1 MSTPPERTGTIY
13 DIGYRGYDGPRL
25 GRRGAITAIVGA
37 GLRALLGFGRSGR
50 SKILPWGAVALA
62 ALPAGV
68 AVAIRV
74 LVGDIIELYSY
85 ENYLWETG
93 ALMPIFVA
101 AQAPELVVSDMRHQ
115 VLPLYFS
122 RPISRFDY
130 VVAKLGALTL
140 ALLTLTL
147 LPVLILFFGRV
158 LAAEDLVAALG
169 DEIGALPGI
178 LGNGLLHAIVIGSI
192 GLAICAVAG
201 RRAYAA
207 GAVLAL
213 FLIGGV
219 VSGTFQELGSGF
231 EAIAPFANPLAILDG
246 AREWLYGGSV
256 AGSPVSDAG
265 VPLFLYGVAAAVLLG
280 VSWLVLAVRYRGI
293 AT

>member
-1 MSTPPERTGTIY
+1 M
-13 DIGYRGYDGPRL
+13 
-25 GRRGAITAIVGA
+25 
-37 GLRALLGFGRSGR
+37 
-50 SKILPWGAVALA
+50 
-62 ALPAGV
+62 
-68 AVAIRV
+68 
-74 LVGDIIELYSY
+74 
-85 ENYLWETG
+85 
-93 ALMPIFVA
+93 
-101 AQAPELVVSDMRHQ
+101 
-115 VLPLYFS
+115 
-122 RPISRFDY
+122 
-130 VVAKLGALTL
+130 VAKLGALTL

-147 LPVLILFFGRV
+147 LPVLVLFFGRV
-158 LAAEDLVAALG
+158 LAAEDLVGALG
-169 DEIGALPGI
+169 DEVGALPGI

-201 RRAYAA
+201 RRAFAA

-219 VSGTFQELGSGF
+219 VSGTFHELGSGF

-246 AREWLYGGSV
+246 TREWLFGGSV

-265 VPLFLYGVAAAVLLG
+265 VPLILYGVAAAVLLG